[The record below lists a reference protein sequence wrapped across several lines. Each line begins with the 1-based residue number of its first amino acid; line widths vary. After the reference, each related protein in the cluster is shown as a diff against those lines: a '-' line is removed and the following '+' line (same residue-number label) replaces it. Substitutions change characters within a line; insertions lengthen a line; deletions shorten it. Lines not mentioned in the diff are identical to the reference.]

1 MITPIEVRAESLQAA
16 FVEAALAV
24 SRVAFD
30 PDRVEEREVR
40 EVRAHGPTPAALFAK
55 WMDECSY
62 VHEVEGFA
70 WRRIDLAVFD
80 AEPRAGAE
88 PMRLHAFLHGDDA
101 DDASSAPLPAISPN
115 AISISADGA
124 AWTISIAP

>member
-1 MITPIEVRAESLQAA
+1 MTAPIQVRAGSLHAA

-24 SRVAFD
+24 SRIAFD
-30 PDRVEEREVR
+30 PEQIDERDVR
-40 EVRAHGPTPAALFAK
+40 EVRAHGATPAALFAK

-88 PMRLHAFLHGDDA
+88 PMHLHAFLHGDVA
-101 DDASSAPLPAISPN
+101 DDASSRPIPTIGPDGV
-115 AISISADGA
+115 SIAADGA
-124 AWTISIAP
+124 EWIISIAP